1 MWRRKAPGAR
11 SLGCRSPLGLSRQK
25 KVIQA
30 AIERFEARLLL
41 SATLPSNIPST
52 VFNILNYGASDTATS
67 SETNTA
73 AINAAIAAAAANTV
87 AGVKGGIVEI
97 PAAAQPWLAG
107 PYLNS
112 SNATVTITLASNVDL
127 KIDAGA
133 TLQAIPESSYLSA
146 GATSVS
152 NFITSNNISN
162 FEITGSGTIDGNGAG
177 WWNAYNAN
185 SSIGRPRLVNLS
197 NSSVFLIQG
206 VTLQNAG
213 MFNLN
218 LSNCSNVTANGI
230 TISDPSTSPN
240 TDGIDMSG
248 SHYLIENCN
257 ISDGDDDIS
266 PKPESVAC
274 SDMTVENCM
283 IGAGHGISIGGETNA
298 GLNGFYVNNITFTNT
313 TNGIRLKADRTNGGV
328 VQNVYYS
335 NITMNG
341 VEYPILIDSY
351 YNGSNNLP
359 TNPST
364 DPGQTYVAGQTP
376 LWENIIF
383 ANITSTDS
391 ASNSAA
397 GVIYGLPEAP
407 VTNLDFVNV
416 QITAHSGL
424 QINHARNIRFDSS
437 STVTASSGNDLYGST
452 GSGGYPNPYDAT
464 IVAAGFLDEDIGSP
478 TVATGTSSALFNPD
492 TAQWTLIGDGAGIAG
507 SSDQFNAAFGSVIG
521 DSTVQAQLKSLTT
534 QGGSAVS
541 EAGVMYRN
549 SNSAGDAFAAVVQ
562 TSASQISFEYRTSS
576 GGSIVIGGTASAS
589 VGSDYLQVVRSGS
602 NFAGYYSTNG
612 TNWTQIGSTV
622 AISNIG
628 TTAQAGLVVSA
639 GSNGSLATA
648 VFANVSSLPGPTVAT
663 AAAANPSPVTATSTA
678 LSVLGAE
685 AGSDTGFIYFW
696 QAGIPGSTP
705 VVYSS
710 EATNSAKNTTAN
722 FTKAGTYNFTALIVD
737 PLGLSASSSVAVTVQ
752 QTPAAIAVSPS
763 SSPVVPVGFSQQFS
777 ATATDQFGNSISS
790 PSLNW
795 SITGSG
801 NTISGSGDATLGLM
815 PGTFTVTASGGT
827 AQANAGVIAE
837 NFAVP
842 AGSTLNIN
850 LSAAGAVNLSASGN
864 SITASQ
870 NGVQITLSGFTGVTV
885 TDTGSGDVL
894 NFNGPLAL
902 PFTFVNCSQS
912 TVNVNSGTLT
922 FTAVSGGSV
931 NVGTL
936 SVANG
941 ASAVITAAT
950 TSQIT
955 TLTLSGLSIGAS
967 GSLDVTNNE
976 VLITYGSGTDPIASI
991 AGMIGTGYANGAWD
1005 GPGIISSVA
1014 QSHASYGLGY
1024 ADAADVGNPA
1034 GLAPGQIEI
1043 LYTLLGDANLDGKV
1057 NGDDFVLMA
1066 NNFNDYVTAGWDQG
1080 DFNYSNTVNGDDFT
1094 LLSANFNQAAQ
1105 VAVAATTPVTA
1116 AVSAVVANSTSDV
1129 VITPASTTT
1138 THHHKSDPSDK
1149 HRPR

>member
-1 MWRRKAPGAR
+1 
-11 SLGCRSPLGLSRQK
+11 
-25 KVIQA
+25 VIQA

-52 VFNILNYGASDTATS
+52 VFNILNYGASDTATNS
-67 SETNTA
+67 QTNTA
-73 AINAAIAAAAANTV
+73 AINAAIAAAAANKV
-87 AGVKGGIVEI
+87 GNVKGGIVEI

-127 KIDAGA
+127 QIDPGA
-133 TLQAIPESSYLSA
+133 TLQAVPESSYLGA
-146 GATSVS
+146 GASSVS
-152 NFITSNNISN
+152 NFITASNLTN

-177 WWNAYNAN
+177 WWTAYNAN
-185 SSIGRPRLVNLS
+185 NSIGRPRLINIS
-197 NSSVFLIQG
+197 NSSIFLIQT

-218 LSNCSNVTANGI
+218 FSNCSNVTANGI
-230 TISDPSTSPN
+230 TISDPATSPN
-240 TDGIDMSG
+240 TDGIDMAG
-248 SHYLIENCN
+248 SHYLIENCT
-257 ISDGDDDIS
+257 ISVGDDDIS
-266 PKPESVAC
+266 PKPQSVAC
-274 SDMTVENCM
+274 SDMTVENCT

-359 TNPST
+359 SNPST

-376 LWENIIF
+376 LWENIVF
-383 ANITSTDS
+383 ANMTSTDS
-391 ASNSAA
+391 ASNSVA

-407 VTNLDFVNV
+407 VMNLDFVNV
-416 QITAHSGL
+416 QISAHTGM
-424 QINHARNIRFDSS
+424 QINHARNIRFDSG

-464 IVAAGFLDEDIGSP
+464 IVAAGFLEEDIGSP
-478 TVATGTSSALFNPD
+478 TVATGTSEALYNPD
-492 TAQWTLIGDGAGIAG
+492 TAQWTIIGDGAGIAG
-507 SSDQFNAAFGSVIG
+507 MSDQFNAAFGSVIG

-534 QGGSAVS
+534 PGGSAVS

-602 NFAGYYSTNG
+602 NFAGYFSTNG
-612 TNWTQIGSTV
+612 ANWTQIGSTV

-648 VFANVSSLPGPTVAT
+648 TFANVSSLPGPTVAT
-663 AAAANPSPVTATSTA
+663 AAAANPSPVTGTSTA

-685 AGSDTGFIYFW
+685 GGTDTGLIYIW
-696 QAGIPGSTP
+696 QNGIPGSTP
-705 VVYSS
+705 VVYSGES
-710 EATNSAKNTTAN
+710 TNTAKNTTAN
-722 FTKAGTYNFTALIVD
+722 FFRAGAYNFTSLIID
-737 PLGLSASSSVAVTVQ
+737 PLGLSVSSVVAVTVQ
-752 QTPAAIAVSPS
+752 QTPTSIVVSPAS
-763 SSPVVPVGFSQQFS
+763 TPVVPVGFSEQFS
-777 ATATDQFGNSISS
+777 AAATDQFGNSISS

-801 NTISGSGDATLGLM
+801 NTISSSGDATLGST

-827 AQANAGVIAE
+827 AQGNATVIAE

-850 LSAAGAVNLSASGN
+850 LSGAGAVSIAASGSN
-864 SITASQ
+864 VTVSQ
-870 NGVQITLSGFTGVTV
+870 GAVQITLSGFTGVTV
-885 TDTGSGDVL
+885 TDTGSSDVL

-902 PFTFVNCSQS
+902 PFTFVNCAQS
-912 TVNVNSGTLT
+912 VINVNSGTLT
-922 FTAVSGGSV
+922 FAAVSGGSV

-936 SVANG
+936 SVASG

-955 TLTLSGLSIGAS
+955 TLALSGLSIGAN

-991 AGMIGTGYANGAWD
+991 AGMIGTGYASGAWD

-1014 QSHASYGLGY
+1014 QSNASYGLGY
-1024 ADAADVGNPA
+1024 ADAADPNNPA
-1034 GLAPGQIEI
+1034 GLASGQIEI

-1057 NGDDFVLMA
+1057 NGDDFVLMS
-1066 NNFNDYVTAGWDQG
+1066 NNFNNYVTAGWDQG

-1094 LLSANFNQAAQ
+1094 LLSANFNQSAQ
-1105 VAVAATTPVTA
+1105 VAAPAAVPVTSGA
-1116 AVSAVVANSTSDV
+1116 AVSSSGTTSTNQPSVAKQTAPVAVSHVNS
-1129 VITPASTTT
+1129 
-1138 THHHKSDPSDK
+1138 HDK
-1149 HRPR
+1149 KRHRG